1 MNSGSPTRIRILV
14 FGKFQPI
21 MKLEAGLICLQVTE
35 PISSKGLDI
44 VTNGHLL
51 NRLENDGS
59 IPRIR
64 SGETLTT
71 SFTTVRTPSNYPYQA
86 WNY

>member
-1 MNSGSPTRIRILV
+1 MLDYGKDRIFNEFR
-14 FGKFQPI
+14 KSDSHSHT
-21 MKLEAGLICLQVTE
+21 VTE

-59 IPRIR
+59 IPLIR

-71 SFTTVRTPSNYPYQA
+71 FTIVRTPSTYPYQA
-86 WNY
+86 WNS